1 LVTPGD
7 ERDGLWCIPQTVRIA
22 FLTSSKFAQ
31 LYEDD
36 RLAAD
41 ELRRRRHSVAPLVW
55 TEADLA
61 ALDRFDVVVMRSPW
75 DWFDHRSRFRAFLEL
90 LRTTRARVVNT
101 AEQMLEFADKTYL
114 SRLQARGVAVVPTEQ
129 LSAAQLHRVPQLL
142 AQHSWTRA
150 VLKPAFTANAVGA
163 RRFDATEAPRVLA
176 ELVNPADSE
185 PWLLQPFVPS
195 IAQGELSFVFFGGE
209 FSHAVR
215 KRPLPH
221 DWRVQHEYG
230 GLSEPHAPA
239 SEEISEATQLL
250 RLSAPGSVYARVD
263 AVEWQ
268 GRLHLMELEVVEPEL
283 FFRHEPRAPGRFAD
297 ALTSPFAQSAAR

>member
-1 LVTPGD
+1 VH
-7 ERDGLWCIPQTVRIA
+7 IA
-22 FLTSSKFAQ
+22 FLTSAQFAQ

-41 ELRRRRHSVAPLVW
+41 ELRRRGHSVSPLVW

-61 ALDRFDVVVMRSPW
+61 ALDAFDVVVMRSPW
-75 DWFDHRSRFRAFLEL
+75 DWFHLRTRFRAFLEL

-101 AEQMLEFADKTYL
+101 AAQMLEFADKTYL
-114 SRLQARGVAVVPTEQ
+114 PRLQARGVAVVPTEQ
-129 LSAAQLHRVPQLL
+129 LSAAELHRVPELL
-142 AQHSWTRA
+142 TQHGWTRA

-163 RRFDATEAPRVLA
+163 RRFDAADASRVLT
-176 ELVNPADSE
+176 EITNPAESE

-195 IAQGELSFVFFGGE
+195 IAEGELSFVFFGGE

-230 GLSEPHAPA
+230 GLSAPHVPTAQ
-239 SEEISEATQLL
+239 EIAEATQLL
-250 RLSAPGSVYARVD
+250 RQSAPGSVYGRVD
-263 AVEWQ
+263 AVEWE
-268 GRLHLMELEVVEPEL
+268 GRLHVMELEVVEPEL
-283 FFRHEPRAPGRFAD
+283 FFRHEPRAPSRFAD
-297 ALTSPFAQSAAR
+297 ALGV